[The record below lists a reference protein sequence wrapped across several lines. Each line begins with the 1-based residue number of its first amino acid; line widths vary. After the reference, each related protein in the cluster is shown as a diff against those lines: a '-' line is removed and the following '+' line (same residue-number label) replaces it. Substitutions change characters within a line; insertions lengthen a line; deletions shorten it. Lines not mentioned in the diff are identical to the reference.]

1 MRKLIILS
9 FLLFFLKLS
18 SAVKLESVF
27 ETSDVGEY
35 NQWVSE
41 HKGEYPEL
49 KPVYILGERT
59 GVKEGIKTPTGKTR
73 IYEYRLYYYDDN
85 GNLVNTEDL
94 SGHEMKV
101 TFSPDHDRV
110 IIREWR
116 DVEPYGSY
124 FCTVKDKYGNVLFEK
139 RTGMNMITPTPLE
152 GIYLSELSYHE
163 AVPPEPVIS
172 VFDENGKTI
181 GELKDILGFYSR
193 EGEILVSRDNKLL
206 FFGGTRGLGGNP
218 DCIILMD
225 DGGNEISF
233 KDFVANLNN
242 PNRIEVMGLRWSADE
257 DIEKIAVGF
266 NGVVYVYDR
275 NWNFLHEWE
284 VPSRAHPSVGLSPDG
299 EYMATFGAKTVCFFD
314 LKGDSL
320 MWKKRLEE
328 AGRAKYVKVLPESKG
343 VVVGTKWPAWVYLL
357 NNTGEVVKYTDLG
370 SKEIQK
376 YVKGVPIKRKLYEP
390 MIYKIDISSGNIVIK
405 VFNRPDTSL
414 DFYSKV
420 WKLGEE

>member
-110 IIREWR
+110 IIREWK
-116 DVEPYGSY
+116 DKEPYGY
-124 FCTVKDKYGNVLFEK
+124 YTYTVKNRRGIEIFNKSDRIVFTPDPKRYFLIPYNRYMPIFTKLCRGDGREIREFNDFIFRGGAFASQDNETFLITASKGHIGKPYLAVIIDK
-139 RTGMNMITPTPLE
+139 
-152 GIYLSELSYHE
+152 
-163 AVPPEPVIS
+163 
-172 VFDENGKTI
+172 D
-181 GELKDILGFYSR
+181 
-193 EGEILVSRDNKLL
+193 
-206 FFGGTRGLGGNP
+206 
-218 DCIILMD
+218 
-225 DGGNEISF
+225 GNEISRSKEF
-233 KDFVANLNN
+233 SPDPEKVEVFGLTWTTNKDIA
-242 PNRIEVMGLRWSADE
+242 
-257 DIEKIAVGF
+257 KIAVGF

-275 NWNFLHEWE
+275 SWNLLHKWE
-284 VPSRAHPSVGLSPDG
+284 VPSRAHPSVGLSSDG
-299 EYMATFGAKTVCFFD
+299 ENLVTFGAKTVC
-314 LKGDSL
+314 LYNLEKGRL
-320 MWKKRLEE
+320 IWKNKLED
-328 AGRAKYVKVLPESKG
+328 AGRAGNVTVLPDGKG
-343 VVVGTKWPAWVYLL
+343 VVVGTKWPAQVYLL
-357 NNTGEVVKYTDLG
+357 NKTGEIVKYTDLG
-370 SKEIQK
+370 SKVIRETPN
-376 YVKGVPIKRKLYEP
+376 GRHRTRKTYKT
-390 MIYKIDISSGNIVIK
+390 MDYKIDVSGDNVAIK
-405 VFNRPDTSL
+405 VFNKSETPSG
-414 DFYSKV
+414 FYSEI